1 MFGNSMSK
9 QNTPESASINLI
21 GVGTVIEGDIKSNS
35 DIRIDGSLKGTLNVK
50 GKVVVGASGNIEGDI
65 VCQNADVSGNI
76 KGKIS
81 VTELLAL
88 KSSAKLAGDITTGKF
103 QVEPGASFSG
113 TCNMG
118 GLTKDALNN
127 VNAAT
132 SGKSK

>member
-1 MFGNSMSK
+1 MSK

-118 GLTKDALNN
+118 GLPKDALSN